1 MKPTLSHT
9 QTTPHLSVLPEEPF
23 SSFTQNLRL
32 KNSQRAARS
41 CLHWSRNVRSSLA
54 SGSREPELVLG
65 NGITLAVLF
74 MLKTIQTQ
82 SVVPRRP
89 LRAEEVLCSVGWI
102 QCVAGGDRTMSYTN
116 TKHTSYIFIHL
127 HTSHGSRWNRAL
139 TVPWSP
145 LCRSWLSKPGWLHPF
160 CPWLDPGWAWDS
172 VLAPETEGA
181 EKWGKA
187 PR

>member
-139 TVPWSP
+139 TVP
-145 LCRSWLSKPGWLHPF
+145 
-160 CPWLDPGWAWDS
+160 
-172 VLAPETEGA
+172 
-181 EKWGKA
+181 
-187 PR
+187 